1 MAQMASQR
9 PARSSRSGGDT
20 PQPPLA
26 AAASHESVVPPVTVT
41 SMVAG
46 PIMYVVVGA
55 GGTGARVIPPLT
67 QMMRQGDHLAIID
80 HDIVEDRN
88 LHRQHFT
95 QRDIGMP
102 KAMVLAGRYRKE
114 GVGMTAFQVQLEVG
128 NVRSCCD
135 SVSAAFPRANAVI
148 TIGCVDGSAGR
159 RAIAAFQH
167 LVGRAYS
174 HVAWIDVGNET
185 RSGQVLLEA
194 NHWPCAVVSV
204 SGARHATAP
213 LSIPGMSIGMPQLL
227 RPVDGEEDEASC
239 RDRID
244 IQTVQVN
251 HMAAA
256 MVLNMVGQLT
266 LQIPFTAAGAF
277 FSTTNTM
284 QPIRLVQYA
293 PPEIL
298 PETTYAI
305 VEG

>member
-1 MAQMASQR
+1 
-9 PARSSRSGGDT
+9 
-20 PQPPLA
+20 
-26 AAASHESVVPPVTVT
+26 
-41 SMVAG
+41 
-46 PIMYVVVGA
+46 MYVVVGA

-114 GVGMTAFQVQLEVG
+114 GVGVTAFQVRLEAENARACLG
-128 NVRSCCD
+128 
-135 SVSAAFPRANAVI
+135 SVSELLSTHAAI
-148 TIGCVDGSAGR
+148 IIGCVDGSAGR
-159 RAIAAFQH
+159 RAIAVFQRLAGH
-167 LVGRAYS
+167 AYP

-227 RPVDGEEDEASC
+227 RPVGGEEDEASC
-239 RDRID
+239 RGRID

-277 FSTTNTM
+277 FSTTNTI
-284 QPIRLVQYA
+284 QPIRLVNYK